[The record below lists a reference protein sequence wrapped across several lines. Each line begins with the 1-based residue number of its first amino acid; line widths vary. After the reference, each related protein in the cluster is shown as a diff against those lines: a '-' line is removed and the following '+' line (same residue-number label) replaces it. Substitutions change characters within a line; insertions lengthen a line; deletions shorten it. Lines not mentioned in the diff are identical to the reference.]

1 MTLCR
6 LACDSTLDML
16 WIREDDPIFIAS
28 GIIRD
33 FRQST
38 GDRRAKVRHGM
49 NLAHIRGTKQRS
61 QLECINLRIGWFLL
75 FVFLRFAPV
84 GHAEDSFFD
93 SKRTDLTPP
102 QSVQRQP
109 TDWHYGLYLDLS
121 YPVDFNF
128 PENHRWRSKVTT
140 QRVNELTPN
149 MALGYVRKD
158 VDESSRWGMEFAV
171 QGGYDVT
178 GQVPNAS
185 LRYGDPYSDADTLSH
200 FSRANVS
207 YLAPIGTGLKLTA
220 GLFNSFIGYESF
232 YAKDN
237 FNYTRSYLPDYSPY
251 FMFGLSAQYQFS
263 ETVKSVFYVIN
274 RFNFL
279 SAPNHLPGYGT
290 QVSWAA
296 SSRITLTQNLYYG
309 PDQSNTSLKYWR
321 FFSDSSIQW
330 KKDSLTIAFVYDIGT
345 ERAIP
350 EAGGQ
355 RAFWTGSAIYT
366 HWQFAKTWALA
377 IRPELYYDP
386 DGTMTGAS
394 QFIKAITTT
403 LEYKLPIAATITRLR
418 MEYRY
423 DDSTGSQGGFFRG
436 GEVAPGVIG
445 LTQAQHL
452 LIAALL
458 WTYDSP

>member
-16 WIREDDPIFIAS
+16 WIREDDPIFIAW
-28 GIIRD
+28 GVIRD

-38 GDRRAKVRHGM
+38 GDRRARVRHGM
-49 NLAHIRGTKQRS
+49 NLAHIRGTTQRS

-75 FVFLRFAPV
+75 FVFLRLAPV

-93 SKRTDLTPP
+93 SKKTDLTPP
-102 QSVQRQP
+102 QSVQRQR
-109 TDWHYGLYLDLS
+109 TDWRYGLYLDLS

-158 VDESSRWGMEFAV
+158 ADESSRWGMEFAV

-185 LRYGDPYSDADTLSH
+185 LRYGDPYSDADTFSH

-237 FNYTRSYLPDYSPY
+237 FNYTRAYLPDYSPY

-263 ETVKSVFYVIN
+263 ETVKSA
-274 RFNFL
+274 FL
-279 SAPNHLPGYGT
+279 RHQSLQFPLCSQPSAGLWYAGQLGGLATHHSHTKPLL
-290 QVSWAA
+290 WAG
-296 SSRITLTQNLYYG
+296 SVEH
-309 PDQSNTSLKYWR
+309 
-321 FFSDSSIQW
+321 
-330 KKDSLTIAFVYDIGT
+330 IA
-345 ERAIP
+345 
-350 EAGGQ
+350 
-355 RAFWTGSAIYT
+355 
-366 HWQFAKTWALA
+366 
-377 IRPELYYDP
+377 
-386 DGTMTGAS
+386 
-394 QFIKAITTT
+394 
-403 LEYKLPIAATITRLR
+403 
-418 MEYRY
+418 
-423 DDSTGSQGGFFRG
+423 
-436 GEVAPGVIG
+436 EV
-445 LTQAQHL
+445 L
-452 LIAALL
+452 ALL
-458 WTYDSP
+458 FRQQHPMEEG